1 MAWVSKN
8 ADGDEIK
15 AEAGKASVTIKTEGG
30 NAVRYTNCTPGDHIF
45 AMLAKAAREHIR
57 T

>member
-15 AEAGKASVTIKTEGG
+15 AETREASVTVKTDGG
-30 NAVRYTNCTPGDHIF
+30 DAVRHTGCTPGDHIF
-45 AMLAKAAREHIR
+45 SKLAKAARKHTRI
-57 T
+57 